1 MNKDTEVNREPLDP
15 EAGIQEVEDA
25 FVFNNQPPSTAQRT
39 MCEHVETYARRLAF
53 EIATVVP
60 EGKHRTVAI
69 NNVLGAVL
77 WARQG
82 ILTAREIEIKA
93 CCDGGCDCHPPK

>member
-15 EAGIQEVEDA
+15 DAGIHEVEEA
-25 FVFNNQPPSTAQRT
+25 FVFNDNAPTQAQKA
-39 MCEHVETYARRLAF
+39 MCEHIEAYARGLAF
-53 EIATVVP
+53 EIATMVP

-82 ILTAREIEIKA
+82 ILTARLVEVNVCGEN
-93 CCDGGCDCHPPK
+93 PVQ